1 MTDPTSLDLDSHPL
15 RLWFWN
21 FSLNELKGSLR
32 LRNLHSMHFCRHI
45 FLSPSSFRK
54 TRLEGTT
61 GKIGIELCLIEM
73 LDSCSRME
81 RAGKPRHRSQNP
93 SDEGESAGSDR
104 IKSFGV

>member
-32 LRNLHSMHFCRHI
+32 LRNLHSMHFSCHI

-61 GKIGIELCLIEM
+61 GKIGIEFVPNRNVRHLAREWSELG
-73 LDSCSRME
+73 SRDIDHRT
-81 RAGKPRHRSQNP
+81 RATRVR
-93 SDEGESAGSDR
+93 
-104 IKSFGV
+104 